1 MEVKRQK
8 KAKKFMEKPE
18 YPGGKKAL
26 DAFVAENL
34 RYPED
39 AMKARLEGIVAVAY
53 QVNDDGEVESPTIV
67 KSLSPTCDEEALRIV
82 GLLRYGKARNR
93 GYRLKANCKLNIHF
107 RLAPAAQQPTLNVTY
122 TTTSKPAKPNKT
134 KPSGSGYTITLT
146 VKNN

>member
-53 QVNDDGEVESPTIV
+53 QVNDDGEVENPTIV

-107 RLAPAAQQPTLNVTY
+107 RLAPAAQRPTLNVTY